1 MIGMVDNLTNGIK
14 MDKELEETEEKFRAV
29 AESAVDAIITIDSN
43 GFITY
48 FNHSM
53 LELFGYSE
61 SDLKGEHVS
70 LIIPERYRRGFR
82 EGMKAFKYGKFQRTG
97 KTSDIV
103 GLKKDGIEFPC
114 EISLSTWKSGEE
126 TYFTAIIRDLTERKD
141 AEEALVR
148 AKEEWENTFNAV
160 PDLIAIID
168 TNYHVIHINKAMAD
182 RLGVKPKDAV
192 GLPCYKAVHG
202 RDDPPLFC
210 PMRKLIEDG
219 HEHTAEVHEDRIGGD
234 FIVSVSP
241 LYDSN
246 SNLIGSVHVAR
257 DINERKRIEKDLR
270 KSEQKYR
277 NIFKNIQDIFFQTD
291 IRGNIIEISPSVEK
305 YFGINPN
312 ELIGKSVDTLYG
324 DHEDSEKLFKV
335 LYENGEVIDY
345 EIKLKDYS
353 NNLKYI
359 SANVHLIHDSNNNPI
374 GIEGA
379 LRDITERKN
388 AENAIQSQYTF
399 LEGLINTIPYPL
411 FYKDVELVYMGC
423 NKSFENYIGLSKDKI
438 IGKTVYDVAPKD
450 LADKYN
456 EMDKEL
462 IDEGPSQVYEADVK
476 YADGS
481 RHNVIF
487 NKSTFNDSNGNVA
500 GLIGVM
506 VDITK
511 RKQAEEQLKKSLDE
525 KEMLLK
531 EIHHRVKNNL
541 MVISSLLNLQS
552 QYIKDKQALDIFKES
567 QNRAKSMALI
577 HERLYRSTDLKKI
590 DFGEYINTLAKD
602 LFRTYISDPNR
613 VDLKLKVEKLM
624 VDINTTVPLGLIV
637 NELVTNS
644 MKHAFPEGVNGE
656 IIIEF
661 YKKEDEYVLII
672 NDTGLGFPEYLD
684 FRNTD
689 SLGLQLVNNLVSQID
704 GEITLNKDQGTKFK
718 IKFRELE
725 I

>member
-1 MIGMVDNLTNGIK
+1 MIDNVTNGK
-14 MDKELEETEEKFRAV
+14 KKELEESEEKFRAV
-29 AESAVDAIITIDSN
+29 AESAVDAIITIDSK
-43 GFITY
+43 GVLRY

-70 LIIPERYRRGFR
+70 VIIPERYRSGFR
-82 EGMKAFKYGKFQRTG
+82 EGMKSFEYGKSHRTG

-103 GLKKDGIEFPC
+103 GLKKDGTEFPC
-114 EISLSTWKSGEE
+114 EISLSTWKSTGE
-126 TYFTAIIRDLTERKD
+126 TYFTAIIRDLTERKEY
-141 AEEALVR
+141 EEALVN

-160 PDLIAIID
+160 PDLITIID
-168 TNYHVIHINKAMAD
+168 TDYHVIRVNKAMAN
-182 RLGVKPKDAV
+182 RLGVKPKDAI

-202 RDDPPLFC
+202 RDAPPSFC

-219 HEHTAEVHEDRIGGD
+219 HVHTSEVHEDRIGGD

-241 LYDSN
+241 LYNRDGD
-246 SNLIGSVHVAR
+246 LIGSVHVAR
-257 DINERKRIEKDLR
+257 DINDRKRIEKAL
-270 KSEQKYR
+270 KESEQKYR
-277 NIFKNIQDIFFQTD
+277 NIFENVQDIFFQTD
-291 IRGNIIEISPSVEK
+291 IQGNIVEISPSVEK
-305 YFGINPN
+305 YFGIKPE
-312 ELIGKSVDTLYG
+312 ELIGRSVDKLFKDY
-324 DHEDSEKLFKV
+324 EDREKLFKV
-335 LYENGEVIDY
+335 LHEKGEVTDY
-345 EIKLKDYS
+345 EISLKDPS
-353 NNLKYI
+353 NKLIYI
-359 SANVHLIHDSNNNPI
+359 SANVHLLYDSNNRPVR
-374 GIEGA
+374 IEGA
-379 LRDITERKN
+379 LRDISERKN
-388 AENAIQSQYTF
+388 AENAIQSQYNF
-399 LEGLINTIPYPL
+399 LEYLINTIPYPL
-411 FYKDVELVYMGC
+411 FYKDVKLVYMGC
-423 NKSFENYIGLSKDKI
+423 NKSFEDYIGLTKDEI
-438 IGKTVYDVAPKD
+438 VGKTVYDVAPKD
-450 LADKYN
+450 LANKYN

-462 IDEGPSQVYEADVK
+462 IDKGPSQVYEAEVK

-506 VDITK
+506 VDITQ
-511 RKQAEEQLKKSLDE
+511 RKQAEEQLKESLEE

-552 QYIKDKQALDIFKES
+552 QYIKDKQVLDIFKES

-577 HERLYRSTDLKKI
+577 HERLYRSTDLKRI
-590 DFGEYINTLAKD
+590 DFGEYINSLARD
-602 LFRTYISDPNR
+602 LFHTYISDPR
-613 VDLKLKVEKLM
+613 SVDLQLKVENVM

-644 MKHAFPEGVNGE
+644 MKHAFPEGVKGE

-661 YKKEDEYVLII
+661 YKKEEQYVLII
-672 NDTGLGFPEYLD
+672 SDTGIGFPEDLD

-704 GEITLNKDQGTKFK
+704 GKITLNRDHGAEFMIKFK
-718 IKFRELE
+718 ELE